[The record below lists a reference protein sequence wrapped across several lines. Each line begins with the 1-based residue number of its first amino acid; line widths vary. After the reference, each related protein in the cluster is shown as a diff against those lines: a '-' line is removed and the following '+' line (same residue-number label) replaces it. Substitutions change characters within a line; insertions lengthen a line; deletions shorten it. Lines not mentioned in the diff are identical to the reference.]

1 MFRTLFLLIASA
13 ILFSNCNSHNNII
26 PENEMAT
33 ILYKMYLVDGTLSMP
48 ASSREVLGK
57 DSLNY
62 YGEVFK
68 SESCT
73 PTQFRSSF
81 FYYLGKP
88 EILDGIYDKVI
99 LKLEMD
105 NQSIDDSLA
114 KQNRTQNFWN
124 KPSTWNLSNQRNN
137 EKIEFS
143 IPITHKGTYTLQM
156 VAFISPK
163 DMTNNLR
170 MVVGTSSNVSTP
182 IEKLDNRQTIILTK
196 TDKTETYTASIN
208 IPDDKQIF
216 IKGRMLDFDNNPA
229 TPPFRFVIIRRVSLT
244 TPTVIA
250 KTNKITPAATET
262 QPNKN
267 PINPSH
273 QHDLPNKK

>member
-13 ILFSNCNSHNNII
+13 ILFSGCNNHNNTI

-68 SESCT
+68 SEGCT
-73 PTQFRSSF
+73 PSQFRSSF

-99 LKLEMD
+99 LKLEID
-105 NQSIDDSLA
+105 NQSLDDSLA
-114 KQNRTQNFWN
+114 KQNRTQNLWN
-124 KPSTWNLSNQRNN
+124 KPSTWNLSNQHNN
-137 EKIEFS
+137 EKLEFS
-143 IPITHKGTYTLQM
+143 IPITHKGTYTLKM

-170 MVVGTSSNVSTP
+170 LVVGTTSNVSAP
-182 IEKLDNRQTIILTK
+182 IEKLDNKQTIVLTK
-196 TDKTETYTASIN
+196 TNKTETYTATID
-208 IPDDKQIF
+208 IPDNNQIF

-229 TPPFRFVIIRRVSLT
+229 TPPIRFVIIRRISLT
-244 TPTVIA
+244 TPTVIT
-250 KTNKITPAATET
+250 KTNKITPAATGT
-262 QPNKN
+262 QSNKN
-267 PINPSH
+267 PNNPSQ